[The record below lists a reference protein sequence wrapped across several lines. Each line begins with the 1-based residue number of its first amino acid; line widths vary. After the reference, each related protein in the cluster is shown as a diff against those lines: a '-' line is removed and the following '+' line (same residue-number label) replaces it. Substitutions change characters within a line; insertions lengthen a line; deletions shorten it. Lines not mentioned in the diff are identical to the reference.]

1 MFWPEEKNVGSGMT
15 AFERANSMEMIQAKL
30 RVLAPTTDAQRAS
43 AAAPARR
50 RAEPSRAESE
60 AIGGNVTT
68 VTDPLGL
75 RVRPANDSDREA
87 VLELATVM
95 AVSFT
100 VERGPFLRSFAA
112 VLDAPSAHLLVIDS
126 GSTVGGYLLGFE
138 HPAFFANG
146 FASVEKTRNLSG
158 QLYAVH
164 EHNAILNWL

>member
-1 MFWPEEKNVGSGMT
+1 
-15 AFERANSMEMIQAKL
+15 
-30 RVLAPTTDAQRAS
+30 
-43 AAAPARR
+43 
-50 RAEPSRAESE
+50 
-60 AIGGNVTT
+60 

-146 FASVEKTRNLSG
+146 SVAWIEEIAVRENLRRQNLGSRLMAAFEDGVRERESRLVALATTRASNFYEAIGYTRHAAYYRKNL
-158 QLYAVH
+158 
-164 EHNAILNWL
+164 